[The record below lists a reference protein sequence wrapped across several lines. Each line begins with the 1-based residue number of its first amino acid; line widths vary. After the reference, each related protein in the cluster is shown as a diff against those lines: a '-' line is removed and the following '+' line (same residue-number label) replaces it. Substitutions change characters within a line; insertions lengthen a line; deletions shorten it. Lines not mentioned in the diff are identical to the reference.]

1 MIFQMIPARALD
13 YNQFTSAHHSF
24 ILPLLFV
31 RTTTTTTTTVTIP
44 DPGAL
49 KTFPHEATFRTN
61 ALAVCGGGN
70 AM

>member
-31 RTTTTTTTTVTIP
+31 RTTTTVTIP

-61 ALAVCGGGN
+61 ALVVCGGGN